1 MVTVSRY
8 AVGGQLSFFHL
19 CVLGALFQAAIL
31 AVGGGAAAFA
41 PVASAVSADAAL
53 VALNGASFYAYLQLS
68 WVCLGRMSAV
78 SHSVANSLRRPVT
91 VVAALVVAPAALSPL
106 NLVGII
112 LACLGGLIYG
122 LL

>member
-1 MVTVSRY
+1 MPSY
-8 AVGGQLSFFHL
+8 
-19 CVLGALFQAAIL
+19 
-31 AVGGGAAAFA
+31 
-41 PVASAVSADAAL
+41 
-53 VALNGASFYAYLQLS
+53 GASFYAYLCLS

-106 NLVGII
+106 NLVGIV
-112 LACLGGLIYG
+112 LACVGGLVYG